1 MTFLRA
7 PPLLN
12 DIYILPK
19 NLTASFFLLV
29 LLSGGRNLLVKF
41 LDHPVV
47 VSKGRFKPMQNL
59 SNGENTVLGCVTA
72 AVVAVSLQPTL
83 YYKNKIQQQLPWK
96 LVTHPRELYRK
107 HNPSA
112 IDQFSCCLLPLT
124 SALRAWELCCLFG
137 LFCSFLCCG
146 LSQEAYF
153 PCERVSF
160 WNSVQILCLSAL
172 MVVCC
177 RFTLQKCYF
186 YFCFVYFVF

>member
-7 PPLLN
+7 PPLLM
-12 DIYILPK
+12 ILPK
-19 NLTASFFLLV
+19 ILTQGFYPSLFFSSISFSRGAEV
-29 LLSGGRNLLVKF
+29 IIKF
-41 LDHPVV
+41 LGHPVI

-107 HNPSA
+107 HNSSA
-112 IDQFSCCLLPLT
+112 IDQFSCLFPAFDVCASCL
-124 SALRAWELCCLFG
+124 G
-137 LFCSFLCCG
+137 VVLFCSGCSVIFLCCG

-153 PCERVSF
+153 LSERVSF
-160 WNSVQILCLSAL
+160 GIQFKSCV
-172 MVVCC
+172 
-177 RFTLQKCYF
+177 
-186 YFCFVYFVF
+186 